1 MKAFIS
7 KTVLALSLALSGTAF
22 ANTSILNV
30 SYDVMRDFYK
40 DLNPAFQKS
49 YKAQT
54 GQDIAVQQSHGGS
67 SKQAMSV
74 VSGLEADV
82 ITMNQ
87 APDIDLLAERGAL
100 VPKNWQ
106 QRLPDNAAPFTST
119 MIFLVRKG
127 NPKAIKDWSDL
138 VKPGV
143 TITLPHPKNTGNGRN
158 TYLSA
163 WGWAQRQPGGN
174 DKTAAA
180 FVGAFLKNVPAFAPG
195 GRDATTNFIQRGQG
209 DVLGQLV
216 QNQTL

>member
-100 VPKNWQ
+100 VPKK
-106 QRLPDNAAPFTST
+106 LAAT
-119 MIFLVRKG
+119 
-127 NPKAIKDWSDL
+127 
-138 VKPGV
+138 
-143 TITLPHPKNTGNGRN
+143 
-158 TYLSA
+158 
-163 WGWAQRQPGGN
+163 
-174 DKTAAA
+174 
-180 FVGAFLKNVPAFAPG
+180 PA
-195 GRDATTNFIQRGQG
+195 
-209 DVLGQLV
+209 
-216 QNQTL
+216 